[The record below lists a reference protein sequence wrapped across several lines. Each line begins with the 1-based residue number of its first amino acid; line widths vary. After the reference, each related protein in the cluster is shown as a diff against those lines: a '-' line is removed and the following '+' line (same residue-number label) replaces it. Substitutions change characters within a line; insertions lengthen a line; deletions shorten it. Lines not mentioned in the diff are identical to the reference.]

1 MGFYGKHIFPRVM
14 EWALGSRVVAR
25 ERQTALA
32 PAQGSVL
39 EIGFGT
45 GLNLPHYPSAV
56 TKLTVIDPNP
66 MLADRVARRIS
77 EARMPVEQFQLDASG
92 RLPFEDAS
100 FDSIVTTFT
109 LCSIDEINP
118 ALKEM
123 RRVLRP
129 EGQYLFLE
137 HGRSA
142 DPRVAKRQDF
152 FNPVQKLIGCGCNMN
167 RAIGDLISEG
177 GFHIVKL
184 DRFVMRDTPRIVG
197 EMFRG
202 IARSRPT

>member
-1 MGFYGKHIFPRVM
+1 M
-14 EWALGSRVVAR
+14 VAR
-25 ERQTALA
+25 ERRTALGA
-32 PAQGSVL
+32 ARGSVL
-39 EIGFGT
+39 EIGYGT

-56 TKLTVIDPNP
+56 ERLTVVDPNP

-100 FDSIVTTFT
+100 FDSVVTTFT
-109 LCSIDEINP
+109 LCSIGEVEP
-118 ALKEM
+118 ALREM

-129 EGQYLFLE
+129 EGEYLFLE

-152 FNPVQKLIGCGCNMN
+152 FNPIQRRFAAGCNVN
-167 RAIGDLISEG
+167 RPIDRLIREG
-177 GFHIVKL
+177 GFTMVEL
-184 DRFVMRDTPRIVG
+184 DRYLMPHTPRIAA

-202 IARSRPT
+202 IARRALI